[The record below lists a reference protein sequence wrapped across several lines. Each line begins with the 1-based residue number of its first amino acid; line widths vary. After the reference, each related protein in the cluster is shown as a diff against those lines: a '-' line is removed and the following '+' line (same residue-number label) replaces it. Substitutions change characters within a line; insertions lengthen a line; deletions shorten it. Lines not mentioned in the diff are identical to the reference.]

1 MRSST
6 FQTKSLH
13 SRNSHVGHSTFIIHG
28 RCKFDMSDL
37 TDSNVDLSMFSFERD
52 LVRYMKRS
60 TFEVVP
66 SDKSLSIFTCVSRVV
81 EEVSSLIRATTGHF
95 LNNALLINNFLFR
108 R

>member
-1 MRSST
+1 
-6 FQTKSLH
+6 
-13 SRNSHVGHSTFIIHG
+13 
-28 RCKFDMSDL
+28 MSDVS
-37 TDSNVDLSMFSFERD
+37 DSNVDLSMFSFERD

-60 TFEVVP
+60 TFEVDP

-95 LNNALLINNFLFR
+95 LNNALLMNNFLFR

>member
-1 MRSST
+1 
-6 FQTKSLH
+6 
-13 SRNSHVGHSTFIIHG
+13 
-28 RCKFDMSDL
+28 MSDV
-37 TDSNVDLSMFSFERD
+37 TDSNVDLSMLSFERD

-60 TFEVVP
+60 TFEVDP

-95 LNNALLINNFLFR
+95 LNNGLLMNNFLFR